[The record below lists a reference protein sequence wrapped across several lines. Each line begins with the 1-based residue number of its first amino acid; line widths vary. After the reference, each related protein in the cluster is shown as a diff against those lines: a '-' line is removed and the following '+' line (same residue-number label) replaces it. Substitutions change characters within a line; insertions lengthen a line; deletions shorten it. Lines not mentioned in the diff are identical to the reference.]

1 MVNLIKIN
9 YDVNLSSI
17 ENMESFKNSNVN
29 IQKYDFS
36 KKRKINSKFYELE

>member
-1 MVNLIKIN
+1 
-9 YDVNLSSI
+9 
-17 ENMESFKNSNVN
+17 MESLKNSNFN